1 VPGAKV
7 GDSLTTP
14 SGQPRRL
21 SLPDGSVIFLN
32 GDSSGRV
39 DGVGSLILTKGE
51 VFVHTGKIGPLV
63 VKTGKREV
71 TASQADFS
79 VRAAKEAVLVA
90 RGSVR
95 VRGMERPLRAG
106 ELVQGNAIV
115 AAPRLSHALAWTRD
129 LLGADH
135 SRLVPASSYAGGK
148 LAAVDPNGQEAKISL
163 RKYHVDVHVEDGF
176 ARTTIDQTYFNHESS
191 QLEGTFYFP
200 LPADAS
206 LSRLAMYVNGAL
218 MEGGM
223 AERSY
228 AAQVYETIRYARRD
242 PALLEWLDG
251 TTFKM
256 RVFPIEPRQEK
267 RIILSYTQKLPVLYG
282 QVQYRFPAGH
292 SLPAGA
298 EWSFH
303 ARVKNSAGFGWAC
316 PSHALEAIKERNDLV
331 LQGKEKNVPLD
342 RDMVLT
348 LIDPAPE
355 WARVARPHFS
365 TTDHEGSRYFM
376 VRYEPVLPAGP
387 AQGAERGKRH
397 WVFLMESSGDRDPL
411 LARAQIDVIEGILS
425 HAEPTDTFVVLAA
438 GTRASA
444 HAKPRAATEENVRAA
459 VSFLEKSHLIGA
471 LDLGNALKTAASFS
485 REPPASAYLVHV
497 GSGIPAMGERRQN
510 ALIQSIPKGTRYVG
524 IGVGRRWNRAFMK
537 AAAESTGGYFTQI
550 NPDEPIAWR
559 AFETYSA
566 LFTPRL
572 LNVQVLDPAGT
583 TKYLAFTTMAGQGE
597 EICALTRLPDK
608 TLPETVLIKGTL
620 DGKPW
625 EQVVPVQNERVGAN
639 YLPRTWAKLEID
651 RLLAKDAAKHKDR
664 IVELSKAMYVMTPFT
679 SLLVLENED
688 MYVQY
693 KVDRGRKDHWA
704 MYPCPPKISVVYEP
718 LPGEVDPKAV
728 KAGKKLPAMQVI
740 NTIAVRD
747 GPSMAEGISFGPPAL
762 SKIPYLSRA
771 IRRIHTHM
779 WRNPDLRFVANYQPE
794 GFGVTDD
801 EMGTPLSRPA
811 LHFPDPVPRPRPMG
825 QIYIVGNNLAKD
837 YVIRRATGLYPGQAL
852 TLPAREAMV
861 PGRDPL
867 AEINYAVDRKA
878 EVSVPGIVSPL
889 EPVGIAKGVPPV
901 NLPAPA
907 GLIQKQ
913 PQTFAFWVGMF
924 NGGHSPTPIRSSQD
938 GGNPF
943 IYGRPA
949 ITVEDRFFF
958 DLLSYAPGM
967 NTSDAD
973 IEAVLEAEA
982 LPIPGIRRGKIDAEA
997 RRHLDK
1003 ARSFGW
1009 MAVTFPAE
1017 GKQAGFTVTF
1027 DGRGRHVYE
1036 RVLPPGIRER
1046 VVCDGAT
1053 LWHLYPQLRVGAKR
1067 TASRFHRA
1075 EFGGMVPWVVP
1086 AAEELA
1092 RGADLQV
1099 VGERTVVIVPHQ
1111 AHRKDAPSAKRKQE
1125 GVQVHLMFGEDG
1137 RLSERKVVRVPKGE
1151 VVYRQILEAD
1161 GTVRVLDGKGKELAV
1176 HKLQLRAAEAPSLKA
1191 DIKDLVVLPLPYR
1204 TAEHVRKALKI
1215 ENKNVGELSF
1225 KEALPLF
1232 GAAVGAGN
1240 ASEALQ
1246 VFQQV
1251 YRAREQKQ
1259 LGFYVLLAACGQNL
1273 DAQNA
1278 DVLSE
1283 HMDEPLAQYLALHS
1297 SPVLRKHASQW
1308 AVKSVTWNEGFL
1320 QYLGATHALLQRWQ
1334 NEKILKG
1341 DPARMKAE
1349 KERAFDYLRTHQN
1362 GFAWALL
1369 CLMQDRADKDQGL
1382 HAELAEAYARF
1393 ADKPGL
1399 GYAARYEQARC
1410 FFKAGKKGQARKL
1423 FGDLYDDT
1431 FKKGALPDIDADFRL
1446 ALLGQGK
1453 GDSWNARMGGTA
1465 AKLIADKR
1473 RPAVLALAWQC
1484 WQLGDMPLANH
1495 LAGLGLAGLK
1505 EKERVPML
1513 LAGIDFFRETG
1524 QWVEADRILEGLL
1537 KEDKLTQRPGLWRL
1551 ALDLAEKRDRNAR
1564 ALECLEKALDREY
1577 AQLGEVS
1584 KDPQGSKTR
1593 PGAWVLDLEKV
1604 RGDYGK
1610 LLGQYQTLADAMVTL
1625 KIQPPPGFLAKVVRT
1640 ADRWRAIDPE
1650 GTKACQAAA
1659 GILQRLGVGE
1669 MAWDYLT
1676 TPIALKPAE
1685 SDPWRGLAGTLQRQG
1700 ELSLADRA
1708 YRAAFE
1714 TEPTNAQILWDRAQN
1729 LKRLGKTVEAR
1740 TLFRQI
1746 ADGTWQPR
1754 FQGLQTQAR
1763 LETGE

>member
-7 GDSLTTP
+7 GDSLMTA

-21 SLPDGSVIFLN
+21 SLPDGSLIFLN
-32 GDSSGRV
+32 GDSSVRV
-39 DGVGSLILTKGE
+39 DGVGSLTLTKGE
-51 VFVHTGKIGPLV
+51 VFVHTGKAGPLV

-79 VRAAKEAVLVA
+79 VRAAKESVLVA

-106 ELVQGNAIV
+106 EFVQGNAIV
-115 AAPRLSHALAWTRD
+115 PAPRLSHALAWTRD
-129 LLGADH
+129 LVGAD
-135 SRLVPASSYAGGK
+135 RLVPASSYAGGK
-148 LAAVDPNGQEAKISL
+148 LVAIDPNGQEAKISL
-163 RKYHVDVHVEDGF
+163 RKFHVDVHVEDGF

-206 LSRLAMYVNGAL
+206 LSRLAMYVNGVL

-267 RIILSYTQKLPVLYG
+267 RIILSYTQKLPVQYG

-316 PSHALEAIKERNDLV
+316 PSHALEATKDRNDLV

-376 VRYEPVLPAGP
+376 VRYEPVLPAGT

-411 LARAQIDVIEGILS
+411 LARAQIDVIEGILR

-459 VSFLEKSHLIGA
+459 MSFLEKSHLIGA
-471 LDLGNALKTAASFS
+471 LDLGNALKTAASFG

-510 ALIQSIPKGTRYVG
+510 ALIQSIPKGIRYVG

-583 TKYLAFTTMAGQGE
+583 VNYLAFTTTAGQGE

-608 TLPETVLIKGTL
+608 TLPETVLIKGSL

-625 EQVVPVQNERVGAN
+625 EQVVPVQGERVGAD

-651 RLLAKDAAKHKDR
+651 RLLAKDATKHKDR
-664 IVELSKAMYVMTPFT
+664 IIELSKAMYVMTPFT

-704 MYPCPPKISVVYEP
+704 MYPCPAKIPVVYEP

-728 KAGKKLPAMQVI
+728 KAGKKLPVAQVI
-740 NTIAVRD
+740 NTIAVRNA
-747 GPSMAEGISFGPPAL
+747 PAMAERGNFRRGGAPGRGEFGPPIL
-762 SKIPYLSRA
+762 SKVPYMNELF
-771 IRRIHTHM
+771 
-779 WRNPDLRFVANYQPE
+779 RNDRWYLRHPPDLNIPIKAASFQVVSQFQPLD
-794 GFGVTDD
+794 VNWS
-801 EMGTPLSRPA
+801 GTTRPHLRKPREARDA
-811 LHFPDPVPRPRPMG
+811 LVSFPAPVG
-825 QIYIVGNNLAKD
+825 QILDLQIAEQRFIDVDGS
-837 YVIRRATGLYPGQAL
+837 ITGAPG
-852 TLPAREAMV
+852 TLPASLLGRNGRARLIREGVGAKV
-861 PGRDPL
+861 RPG
-867 AEINYAVDRKA
+867 
-878 EVSVPGIVSPL
+878 
-889 EPVGIAKGVPPV
+889 EP
-901 NLPAPA
+901 
-907 GLIQKQ
+907 

-924 NGGHSPTPIRSSQD
+924 RDSDNTGIGTGKVDDTIS
-938 GGNPF
+938 GL
-943 IYGRPA
+943 GRPA
-949 ITVEDRFFF
+949 QATRNAGNMLLYQRPRVDLQDDFFF
-958 DLLSYAPGM
+958 DLLKYAPGM

-982 LPIPGIRRGKIDAEA
+982 LPIPGSRRGKIDAQA
-997 RRHLDK
+997 RRLLDN
-1003 ARSFGW
+1003 ARSLGW
-1009 MAVTFPAE
+1009 MAVAFPAE
-1017 GKQAGFTVTF
+1017 GKQSGFTVIF
-1027 DGRGRHVYE
+1027 DGQGRHVYE
-1036 RVLPPGIRER
+1036 RVLPPGIREK
-1046 VVCDGAT
+1046 VVCDGT
-1053 LWHLYPQLRVGAKR
+1053 NLWHLYPQLRVGAKR
-1067 TASRFHRA
+1067 AVSRFHRA

-1086 AAEELA
+1086 PAEELA

-1099 VGERTVVIVPHQ
+1099 VGGRTVVIVPHQ
-1111 AHRKDAPSAKRKQE
+1111 AHRKDAASAKRKQE
-1125 GVQVHLMFGEDG
+1125 TLQVHLVFGEEG
-1137 RLSERKVVRVPKGE
+1137 RLIERKVVRMPKGE
-1151 VVYRQILEAD
+1151 VLYRQILEAD
-1161 GTVRVLDGKGKELAV
+1161 GIVRVLDGKGKELAV
-1176 HKLQLRAAEAPSLKA
+1176 HKLRLQEAEAPSLKA
-1191 DIKDLVVLPLPYR
+1191 DVKDLVVLPLPYR

-1215 ENKNVGELSF
+1215 ENKNLGELSF

-1232 GAAVGAGN
+1232 ASAVGAGN
-1240 ASEALQ
+1240 ANEALQ

-1259 LGFYVLLAACGQNL
+1259 LGFYVLLAACGANL

-1341 DPARMKAE
+1341 DPARVKAE

-1382 HAELAEAYARF
+1382 HSELAEAYARF

-1410 FFKAGKKGQARKL
+1410 LYKAGKKDQARKL

-1431 FKKGALPDIDADFRL
+1431 FKKGALPAIDADFRL
-1446 ALLGQGK
+1446 ALLGPGK
-1453 GDSWNARMGGTA
+1453 GDTWNARMGGTA

-1495 LAGLGLAGLK
+1495 LAGLGLAGSK
-1505 EKERVPML
+1505 DKERVPML

-1524 QWVEADRILEGLL
+1524 QWAEADRILEGLL
-1537 KEDKLTQRPGLWRL
+1537 KEDKLNKRPGLWRL

-1577 AQLGEVS
+1577 VQLGEVS
-1584 KDPQGSKTR
+1584 KDLQGSKTR

-1625 KIQPPPGFLAKVVRT
+1625 KIQPPAGFLAKVVRT

-1650 GTKACQAAA
+1650 GAKACEAAA

-1685 SDPWRGLAGTLQRQG
+1685 SDPWLGLAGTLQRQG

-1746 ADGTWQPR
+1746 AEGTWQPR

-1763 LETGE
+1763 SEIGE